1 VILSQALIVQD
12 RKVLMVRQHVQ
23 RGDIVWNFPGG
34 GIEEGETPEE
44 ACIREVKEETGYEV
58 RILSKMYFYEE
69 KYTYRAEIISG
80 TEGTDKSIKDN
91 EDIIEIGWISLS
103 DFVKFDTY
111 TRPIIDLFIS
121 GLEEAPNFT

>member
-23 RGDIVWNFPGG
+23 RGDIVWNFPSG

-58 RILSKMYFYEE
+58 RILSKMYFDEE

-80 TEGTDKSIKDN
+80 IEGTDKSIKDN